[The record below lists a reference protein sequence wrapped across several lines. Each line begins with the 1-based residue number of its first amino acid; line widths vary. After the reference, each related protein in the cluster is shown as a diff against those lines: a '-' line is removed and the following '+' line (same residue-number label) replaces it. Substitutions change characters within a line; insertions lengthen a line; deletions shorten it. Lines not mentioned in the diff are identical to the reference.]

1 MSCCEGEDVKVY
13 ISGPMKGIK
22 DSNFPE
28 FESAKIWLLKN
39 TQFEVF
45 SPHDCE
51 KLPSYEDYMRA
62 DIKLLC
68 ECDIIVML
76 PGWRNSKGAT
86 LEKAVSDAIGND
98 TAYLRKHSPKDG
110 GWYLTE
116 EF

>member
-1 MSCCEGEDVKVY
+1 MMKAY
-13 ISGPMKGIK
+13 ISGPMSGYK
-22 DSNFPE
+22 DNNFQE

-51 KLPSYEDYMRA
+51 KMPSYEDYMRA

-68 ECDIIVML
+68 KCDIIVML

-98 TAYLRKHSPKDG
+98 TAYLRKHSGG